1 MKNDKLYQII
11 WRNGDYLVTQLVAA
25 EVCGVSIPT
34 FQRWC
39 READGPRP
47 TEDKQYSLKMLGEW
61 CRKHQ
66 IRKPGRGKFGDN
78 DFPYAPD
85 GWGPLA
91 NAAPQLDSPSKENR
105 SEADTRLK
113 VAQANKIEMELAEK
127 AGQLIPADE
136 VTSAWQQILVRVKT
150 RLLKLPTTL
159 APLVHGDPDMY
170 SIQRKLQD
178 GVNDALTEASVD
190 WRDSHMQEGN
200 DDNE

>member
-1 MKNDKLYQII
+1 MKNDRLCNII
-11 WRNGDYLVTQLVAA
+11 WRNGDYLVIQQLAA
-25 EVCGVSIPT
+25 EICGVSIPT

-39 READGPRP
+39 READGPQA
-47 TEDKQYSLKMLGEW
+47 TEDKLYSIRALGEW
-61 CRKHQ
+61 CRNYQ
-66 IRKPGRGKFGDN
+66 IKKPGRGKFGDSN
-78 DFPYAPD
+78 FPYCPD
-85 GWGPLA
+85 GWGPL
-91 NAAPQLDSPSKENR
+91 NSAPQLDGSNKENR

-113 VAQANKIEMELAEK
+113 VAQANKIEVELAEK
-127 AGQLIPADE
+127 AGQLIPVDE
-136 VTSAWQQILVRVKT
+136 VASAWQQILVRVKT

-190 WRDSHMQEGN
+190 WRDGHTQEGN